1 MSCLPCCICS
11 VDKSWASL
19 FRASGLEHFV
29 SSRFRHKQNTV
40 LFNCQQDLKW
50 LTLCCFFFF
59 FFHSNYNG
67 EAEEK
72 TRNRERTSVHSV
84 SGQPQCSL
92 WIWRQSSFYWGLQE
106 LRFSYLLLWVATWER
121 DTVQRIL
128 TVIFQGVSCPVS
140 SLNLKICHFNIL
152 WFCPPLQF

>member
-1 MSCLPCCICS
+1 MRKSRYLVVSCLSCCICS
-11 VDKSWASL
+11 VDKSWALL

-29 SSRFRHKQNTV
+29 SSKFRHKQNTV

-59 FFHSNYNG
+59 FLRSDYNG

-92 WIWRQSSFYWGLQE
+92 WIWRQLSFCQGLQE
-106 LRFSYLLLWVATWER
+106 LRFSYSLLWVCCRGKRYCPE
-121 DTVQRIL
+121 DFDCDFSGCFL
-128 TVIFQGVSCPVS
+128 SC
-140 SLNLKICHFNIL
+140 
-152 WFCPPLQF
+152 

>member
-1 MSCLPCCICS
+1 MRKSRYLVVSCLSCCICR

-19 FRASGLEHFV
+19 FRASGLERFV
-29 SSRFRHKQNTV
+29 SSKFGHKQNTV
-40 LFNCQQDLKW
+40 LFNCQQDLKR

-59 FFHSNYNG
+59 FLCSNYNG

-92 WIWRQSSFYWGLQE
+92 WIWRPFSFYRGLQE
-106 LRFSYLLLWVATWER
+106 LSFSYSLLWVCCMGKRYRPE
-121 DTVQRIL
+121 DFHCDFSGCFL
-128 TVIFQGVSCPVS
+128 SC
-140 SLNLKICHFNIL
+140 
-152 WFCPPLQF
+152 

>member
-1 MSCLPCCICS
+1 MRESRYLVVSCLPCCICG

-29 SSRFRHKQNTV
+29 SSKFRHKQNTL
-40 LFNCQQDLKW
+40 LFNCQRDLKL

-59 FFHSNYNG
+59 FLHSNHNG

-92 WIWRQSSFYWGLQE
+92 WIWRWSSFCWGFQE
-106 LRFSYLLLWVATWER
+106 LSFSYSPLWVFCMGKRYCSEDFGCDFFR
-121 DTVQRIL
+121 VFL
-128 TVIFQGVSCPVS
+128 VLLELPE
-140 SLNLKICHFNIL
+140 LKILSF
-152 WFCPPLQF
+152 